1 MPTIEIIAGE
11 FRDDLAARCVVV
23 ARNRLRARPLPPSLE
38 PDADVPV
45 AILDVAAEHAMFMAI
60 CLVEPSPRRGGAA
73 GPMIDRSLA
82 GGRIV
87 VAGRVSGA
95 WAGECGAK
103 RK

>member
-1 MPTIEIIAGE
+1 MI
-11 FRDDLAARCVVV
+11 LLLVVLSLQGTV
-23 ARNRLRARPLPPSLE
+23 FGLVHDPPSLE
-38 PDADVPV
+38 PDADVPM
-45 AILDVAAEHAMFMAI
+45 AIVDVAAVDAMFMAI

-73 GPMIDRSLA
+73 GPMIDRSWA

-103 RK
+103 RQ